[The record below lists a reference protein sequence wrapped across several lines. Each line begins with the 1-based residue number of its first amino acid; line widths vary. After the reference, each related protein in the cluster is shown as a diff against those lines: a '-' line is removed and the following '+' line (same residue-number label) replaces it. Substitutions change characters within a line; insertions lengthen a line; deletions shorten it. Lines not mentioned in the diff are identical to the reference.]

1 MTSPETPD
9 LQALAALPL
18 FRDLGP
24 GPLASLL
31 ELGETRNLEAGEILL
46 EEKSEG
52 SGLYVILA
60 GALELTK
67 QDSTGKHRRLA
78 EVGAGAVLGEVSMV
92 LNTPCTATARAKGAT
107 QALVLNGSRV
117 VEALTGGDAAVGRL
131 ALNLIRLLAERQNR
145 VNREL
150 LGMMER
156 LAPQPSLGTELK
168 QLETIMSEWGC

>member
-1 MTSPETPD
+1 
-9 LQALAALPL
+9 
-18 FRDLGP
+18 
-24 GPLASLL
+24 
-31 ELGETRNLEAGEILL
+31 
-46 EEKSEG
+46 
-52 SGLYVILA
+52 
-60 GALELTK
+60 
-67 QDSTGKHRRLA
+67 
-78 EVGAGAVLGEVSMV
+78 
-92 LNTPCTATARAKGAT
+92 
-107 QALVLNGSRV
+107 VLNGSRV